1 MQVLN
6 PPKAVQLLSSDKY
19 SSKSTDSALRTLPME
34 DITTHIWVPMSAI
47 LCWDVIPIAGGT
59 AGGFWIVLGPSQAQ
73 QKLAVFGIIGV
84 P

>member
-1 MQVLN
+1 
-6 PPKAVQLLSSDKY
+6 
-19 SSKSTDSALRTLPME
+19 ME